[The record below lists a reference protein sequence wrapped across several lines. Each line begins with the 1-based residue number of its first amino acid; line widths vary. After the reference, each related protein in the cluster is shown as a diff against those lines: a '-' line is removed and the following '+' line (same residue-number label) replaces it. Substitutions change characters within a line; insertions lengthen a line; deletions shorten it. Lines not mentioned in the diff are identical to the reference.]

1 MDTPQVDDPRP
12 DIGLETPV
20 VEGGTREI
28 HRSLGNFP
36 FTQTRK
42 RNRTC
47 HKLVRGDHAGSR
59 QSTAG
64 IKEKLVTAGESNAKF
79 CRVPHCARNREGPK
93 KPALQHTQQSRR

>member
-36 FTQTRK
+36 FTQSRK

-47 HKLVRGDHAGSR
+47 HKLVRARGSR
-59 QSTAG
+59 W
-64 IKEKLVTAGESNAKF
+64 VTVIYGRDQGEVGHSW
-79 CRVPHCARNREGPK
+79 
-93 KPALQHTQQSRR
+93 